1 MNNKD
6 LTIKYCPY
14 QKLIST
20 EVRIPNYDLQTNVSK
35 VINTSVT
42 FGKCLMKDCPFWDHN
57 TCNRR

>member
-1 MNNKD
+1 MNTKD

-14 QKLIST
+14 QKQIRT
-20 EVRIPNYDLQTNVSK
+20 EVIIPNYDPYTNVSK

-57 TCNRR
+57 TCSRR